1 MNEEEI
7 LAKLTLLEGKIDAVH
22 RSAEKTRKYFL
33 WTIIITAAT
42 VLLPLIGLSFV
53 LPQFLSTYSANS
65 SL

>member
-1 MNEEEI
+1 MESELTAR
-7 LAKLTLLEGKIDAVH
+7 LAELEKKIDAVH